1 MTLSAK
7 SKSDIMHSLK
17 KIAEKQFDQET
28 LQSLLITI
36 REYAPKGRLTREIG
50 DFIAHP
56 IRDKGIILEHLSK
69 FSIKSSPPKDGKQVI
84 SISVAMPLHGKCLI
98 EDLRK
103 VVVDLGMD
111 TKPIDD
117 NHDDLLICYFGI
129 LHLTRLQIG
138 KRDSRTLKISRRFY
152 PLADGTQRL
161 CIVSVGVAPRMINH
175 LFYTDIK
182 AKEVFGD
189 LDSDDLD
196 CETMLRV
203 VRDGQSLKIILA
215 S

>member
-7 SKSDIMHSLK
+7 SKSDIIHCLK

-28 LQSLLITI
+28 LNSLLIPI

-69 FSIKSSPPKDGKQVI
+69 STIQSFPQDGKQVI
-84 SISVAMPLHGKCLI
+84 RIGIPMPHHGNCLI

-103 VVVDLGMD
+103 VVVDLGID
-111 TKPIDD
+111 PKPIDD
-117 NHDDLLICYFGI
+117 NRDDLLICYFGI
-129 LHLTRLQIG
+129 LHLTRLQIS

-161 CIVSVGVAPRMINH
+161 CIVGI
-175 LFYTDIK
+175 
-182 AKEVFGD
+182 
-189 LDSDDLD
+189 
-196 CETMLRV
+196 
-203 VRDGQSLKIILA
+203 
-215 S
+215 